1 MRLTLSFSPRDDGS
15 IPPLPDAWREIIEQ
29 ASKKRR
35 ATVSTMPET
44 RFSLSKLEK
53 PDNDNTSTF
62 EASILPSEETA
73 RDRKIPSIAVEYCDG
88 RKMSVEDLRGAPS
101 STCSSPTRRPKRR
114 LHQQYRPPTPP
125 LPAYAQKQRL
135 VASESESIHFYS
147 TKQPCSTP
155 SGTLEGPCPPPCR
168 VPSMKASSFS
178 TIGTKSPSFQTEKTY
193 SSFGNSEP
201 STLWSTTYADSRPGL
216 HVLPALPKHV
226 GHVQESRPNTSYC
239 ALKAPL
245 FSCWRRM
252 EAWSTYL
259 GMKLRSLSS
268 LFFC

>member
-114 LHQQYRPPTPP
+114 LHQVCTQPPISNRASNSIEAISPTHAAASCICTETAFGSQRVGKYSFLFNETAMLDTKWNPGRP
-125 LPAYAQKQRL
+125 LPAAMPCTVHEGIIIFYHRNQK
-135 VASESESIHFYS
+135 SI
-147 TKQPCSTP
+147 
-155 SGTLEGPCPPPCR
+155 
-168 VPSMKASSFS
+168 VPN
-178 TIGTKSPSFQTEKTY
+178 GE
-193 SSFGNSEP
+193 N
-201 STLWSTTYADSRPGL
+201 
-216 HVLPALPKHV
+216 
-226 GHVQESRPNTSYC
+226 
-239 ALKAPL
+239 L
-245 FSCWRRM
+245 FIVR
-252 EAWSTYL
+252 
-259 GMKLRSLSS
+259 K
-268 LFFC
+268 F